1 MNRKI
6 YTLRAVLYNKKTV
19 LRPSVRQ
26 TTHPFCKC
34 LFNQL
39 IVSAAYKLI
48 YFLLIE
54 KDKLLCT
61 TQLSRFFLQMAL
73 TQSINQSAGKSTITI
88 TKLPINLT
96 IPPLFR
102 RGK

>member
-6 YTLRAVLYNKKTV
+6 YTVRAVLYNKKTV

-61 TQLSRFFLQMAL
+61 TQLSRFF
-73 TQSINQSAGKSTITI
+73 TNGSNTIYQSVCGEKHNHNYKAAY
-88 TKLPINLT
+88 
-96 IPPLFR
+96 
-102 RGK
+102 